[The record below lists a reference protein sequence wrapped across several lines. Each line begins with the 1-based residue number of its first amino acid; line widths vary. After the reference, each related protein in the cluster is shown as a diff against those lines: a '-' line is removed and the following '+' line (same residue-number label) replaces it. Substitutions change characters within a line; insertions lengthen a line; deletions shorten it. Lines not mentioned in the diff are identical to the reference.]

1 MADNDILAIA
11 QAGIQR
17 GMADLRNNAL
27 NLAGKEAI
35 EAQSTSVDDLV
46 DMKMNQYQV
55 MASGKV
61 IETADE
67 MLGFLLDEET

>member
-1 MADNDILAIA
+1 MADIDILGIA

-17 GMADLRNNAL
+17 GMAGLRNNAL

-67 MLGFLLDEET
+67 MLGFLLDEES

>member
-1 MADNDILAIA
+1 MADIDILAIA

-17 GMADLRNNAL
+17 GMAGLRNNAL

-67 MLGFLLDEET
+67 MLGFLLDEES